1 MRKGPNMNG
10 NKIKITLFHLSS
22 SGSNNYHL
30 YTNAYQE
37 LRDKYDIELLT
48 REQML
53 YSRHLDQSDVYIT
66 THGEYSSNYDK
77 VHIDLWHGFPL
88 KGMAK
93 MDKQEQ
99 TPDSNIHAH
108 WSKVDMIMSYSALYN
123 TAMNACNGANV
134 AQYRI
139 TGVPRNDALLS
150 SESRDTLKKIFPN
163 IDKKDKIIFFMP
175 TFRKSVITPDKL
187 EGSKDFQNL
196 FGLSEYDKVQLQHFL
211 EEYNLNLILKLHPFE
226 EQYFQKELSDIRSN
240 HIFTLNDHDLTN
252 HNMDLYSILGA
263 GDMLITDY
271 SSVYIDYLLLNR
283 PVIFTPVDLEEY
295 RENRGFLFEPYDFWT
310 PGPKVH
316 TQSELQDAI
325 KRYVCDENYY
335 AKERDTLLNLFHFY
349 QDDQSSSRVWTE
361 IDQYIED
368 NLEIIQK
375 RRANFREHKEL
386 QRKIKQTIQQMIE
399 NGHLAQA
406 NEAIQQYLVDNSADP
421 DIFAMNGMLHLMN
434 GDSQE
439 AIQSFLRGHQHF
451 PWDEDLLYNLGY
463 VYESMGNIQ
472 LAVTYYQK
480 SLNQSQKPELDEII
494 NKKLQAFTCAT

>member
-1 MRKGPNMNG
+1 MNG

-22 SGSNNYHL
+22 SGSNNFHL
-30 YTNAYQE
+30 YNNIYQE
-37 LRDKYDIELLT
+37 LCDKYDIELLT

-53 YSRHLDQSDVYIT
+53 YNRHLDESDVYIT

-77 VHIDLWHGFPL
+77 VQIDLWHGFPL

-93 MDKQEQ
+93 MDKQEK

-139 TGVPRNDALLS
+139 TGAPRNDALLS
-150 SESRDTLKKIFPN
+150 RESRDNLKKIFPN
-163 IDKKDKIIFFMP
+163 ITKNDKLIFFMP
-175 TFRKSVITPDKL
+175 TFRKSVITPDKI
-187 EGSKDFQNL
+187 EGSKDFHNL
-196 FGLSEYDKVQLQHFL
+196 FGLSEYDQIQLQHFL
-211 EEYNLNLILKLHPFE
+211 EKHNLKLILKLHPFE

-240 HIFTLNDHDLTN
+240 HILTLNDQDLTN
-252 HNMDLYSILGA
+252 LNMDLYNILGA
-263 GDMLITDY
+263 GDMLVTDY
-271 SSVYIDYLLLNR
+271 SSVYIDFLLLNR
-283 PVIFTPVDLEEY
+283 PVIFTPIDLEVY
-295 RENRGFLFEPYDFWT
+295 RETRGLLFEPYDFWT
-310 PGPKVH
+310 PGPKVF
-316 TQSELQDAI
+316 TQTELQDAI
-325 KRYVCDENYY
+325 KRYMADETLY
-335 AKERDTLLNLFHFY
+335 AKERNTLLHLFHFH
-349 QDDQSSSRVWTE
+349 QDDQSSNRVWRQ
-361 IDQYIED
+361 IDQYIEN
-368 NLEIIQK
+368 NLEIIYK
-375 RRANFREHKEL
+375 RRTNYQEHKEL

-463 VYESMGNIQ
+463 VYESLGDIQ
-472 LAVTYYQK
+472 LAISYYQK
-480 SLNQSQKPELDEII
+480 SLCQSQKPDLNEMI
-494 NKKLQAFTCAT
+494 KKKIEAFTTST